1 MSTSTVV
8 YLDTLRTEATHI
20 QSGTSILTD
29 APTDNQG
36 KGQYFS
42 PTDLLATSLA
52 SCMLTIMGIA
62 ANNHRIQMGLPE
74 AEVLKVMASSP
85 RRVQEIQILIH
96 FPQSNLSEKSK
107 SILEKAAL
115 SCPVALSLNEE
126 IKQKVSFKYG

>member
-52 SCMLTIMGIA
+52 SCMLTIMGIT